1 MFYAALQQWP
11 YYKHSEAGVNT
22 FCAVH
27 KSSIAGAAMAWE
39 SAWNRAW
46 GEAWNGDLM
55 SAC

>member
-27 KSSIAGAAMAWE
+27 KNSIAGVAMAWE
-39 SAWNRAW
+39 SAWDGAQ
-46 GEAWNGDLM
+46 GEAWNGDLI